1 MEASEAPVAPE
12 PKARFSP
19 GIVNV
24 VLLLLMAVSA
34 VLATFSRRSAAV
46 TAQGDALDI
55 AYICGAVAGAA
66 ILILVVL
73 GIGWVAWRVT
83 RRTQL
88 VGRVVVAV
96 LAILMLFGQVMSTAV
111 QNRRR
116 AALVEPLR
124 RLDDSR
130 RTLIE
135 DVSKQLD
142 EKGYVEPDLAQ
153 VDRLNQQL
161 GDVAG
166 NLEGEAKI
174 GAQVLLEFNRE
185 ILDAATRYEQ
195 AVSVYL
201 EAGGIGEAS
210 IKSLAD
216 IDAAVERIDAVI
228 ARSRDISALVREA
241 PGSLF
246 SRMIERGMVED
257 QARRMLGGALSTM
270 HVDLALA
277 VRQADEATF
286 ENQREMCA
294 VLKAEWGRWEFD
306 EASDMILFERD
317 AAVETYSRLF
327 EKQQQLQQE
336 AQAAI
341 RALIEAQRRK

>member
-1 MEASEAPVAPE
+1 MEASEAPVAPD

-124 RLDDSR
+124 PLDDSR